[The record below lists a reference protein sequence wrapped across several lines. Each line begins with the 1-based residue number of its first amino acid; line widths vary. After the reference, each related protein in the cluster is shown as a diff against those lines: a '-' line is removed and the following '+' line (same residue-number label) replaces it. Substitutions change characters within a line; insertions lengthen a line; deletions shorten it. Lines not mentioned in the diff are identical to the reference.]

1 MRRYS
6 PVSFETSPRSF
17 SLSRWYRARVGLEK
31 LRALLFREFGGPERL
46 SYEDVAEPKISESE
60 ALIRVRACALNHLD
74 IWARQGTRG
83 ERIPMPH
90 ISGCD
95 ISGEIAR
102 VGSLVKNHKPGDKA
116 LIAPGISDGTCE
128 YCATGWDSLCES
140 YKIIGYETQGG
151 YAENATGPSQNVLP
165 IPGHLSFEEAASVP
179 LVFLTAWHMLTTRA
193 HLTAGETVLVWA
205 AGSGVGSA
213 AIQVAKVLGANVIAT
228 AGNDEKLEKA
238 RKLGADWV
246 VNHHT
251 QDVSAEVKRVTN
263 GRKANVV
270 FDHIGQATWEK
281 SMRSM
286 APAGR
291 MVNCGVTS
299 GGKAEIDIRYVFVRQ
314 FSLMGSFMGG
324 RGELLKVL
332 TFFEDDRLKP
342 VVDSVFLLGEA
353 AKAQTRMGESG
364 HVGKIVLKVWL
375 S

>member
-1 MRRYS
+1 MKA
-6 PVSFETSPRSF
+6 V
-17 SLSRWYRARVGLEK
+17 
-31 LRALLFREFGGPERL
+31 LFREFGGPEKL
-46 SYEDVAEPKISESE
+46 SYEDVAEPKINETE
-60 ALIRVRACALNHLD
+60 VLIRVRACALNHLD

-102 VGSLVKNHKPGDKA
+102 VGSLAKNHKPGDKV
-116 LIAPGISDGTCE
+116 LISPGISDGTCE

-151 YAENATGPSQNVLP
+151 YAEFVAVPAENVLP
-165 IPGHLSFEEAASVP
+165 IPDNLSFEAAASVP

-193 HLTAGETVLVWA
+193 RLSAGETVLVWA

-213 AIQVAKVLGANVIAT
+213 AIQVAKVLGAKVIAT
-228 AGNDEKLEKA
+228 AGNDEKLDKA
-238 RKLGADWV
+238 KQIGADWV

-251 QDVSAEVKRVTN
+251 QDVPTEVKRVTN
-263 GRKANVV
+263 GRKVNVV

-291 MVNCGVTS
+291 LVNCGVTS

-314 FSLMGSFMGG
+314 FSLMGSYMGG

-332 TFFEDDRLKP
+332 TFFGDGRLKP
-342 VVDSVFLLGEA
+342 VVDSVFPLA
-353 AKAQTRMGESG
+353 DARKAQTRMEMSE
-364 HVGKIVLKVWL
+364 HFGKIVLKI
-375 S
+375 